1 MLHAILTMIRLL
13 CKLLFLPVRA
23 ALHVLA
29 FALKVLLGLGSVA
42 STILS
47 GVLYLCVIVALMEG
61 CPVTAVR
68 VWLPFVLGLLCSAF
82 PYVGAAVV
90 AVPLAVAELL
100 KRLTS
105 PHPFQVLD
113 YEGGNPNE
121 A

>member
-1 MLHAILTMIRLL
+1 MLHAILTVIRLL
-13 CKLLFLPVRA
+13 CRVLFLPVRA

-29 FALKVLLGLGSVA
+29 FALKVLLGLGSA
-42 STILS
+42 ATAILS
-47 GVLYLCVIVALMEG
+47 GVLYLGVIVSLIEG
-61 CPVTAVR
+61 SPVTDVR

-90 AVPLAVAELL
+90 AIPLTVAELL

-105 PHPFQVLD
+105 PHPFQELD
-113 YEGGNPNE
+113 YEGGNLNE